1 MLCKSYINLTEKSA
15 GAAAD
20 TRETQKSS
28 KYTSLSENY
37 LFALIGIETLGSWG
51 QGLKFIRS
59 IGKKVRDVTGEKPST
74 SFLMQSISMALQRG
88 NASGSSF

>member
-37 LFALIGIETLGSWG
+37 LFALIGIETWG
-51 QGLKFIRS
+51 RGLKLIRS
-59 IGKKVRDVTGEKPST
+59 IGKR
-74 SFLMQSISMALQRG
+74 
-88 NASGSSF
+88 SGM